1 MPNSFAY
8 VALLAWPVVAIVL
21 YATRP
26 LVQATLWTMLGAQ
39 LLLPVGTFFKIPMIP
54 QFDKFSIP
62 SLCALA
68 GCMLAT
74 NRAVRL
80 WRSFGL
86 VEGLMLV
93 FLFSPVVTS
102 LLNSDPIY
110 V

>member
-54 QFDKFSIP
+54 
-62 SLCALA
+62 
-68 GCMLAT
+68 
-74 NRAVRL
+74 
-80 WRSFGL
+80 
-86 VEGLMLV
+86 
-93 FLFSPVVTS
+93 
-102 LLNSDPIY
+102 
-110 V
+110 